1 VGAPALVTVID
12 CEKLGQSP
20 GNGLPARMPPVRPVT
35 VFVALALG
43 AVGVF
48 WRCQPGLNGLPWAA
62 FQGDA
67 ERLRAEIASSIAVR
81 TAQAATLAP
90 KLREAQASLAAP
102 AAVEMVP
109 RSEPVTANV
118 ESSVPL
124 SLPLLS
130 VGRETPIYAAPSKR
144 ARKVGYVSLGGR
156 LSAAPESLKGS
167 GCAGGWHSVSPF
179 GYVCFDERVSINPK
193 HPVTE
198 LATRAPARIESLPYS
213 YARAKRGGIPLYTR
227 IPSADER
234 ALQEGAGRRGLE
246 RSWRDTDVENLPSSL
261 ALGRPTPTL
270 YGYARPA
277 GTLFA
282 ERTLAKS
289 SFAIARVFE
298 VQGQRFG
305 MTPDLLLLPLDQLTR
320 VTPPRFRG
328 VRIPRNQTLPV
339 AFVKSRTAY
348 LYRLDEAVGALTLE
362 RKLEFRDGFVAL
374 SERRFI
380 AGHEYV
386 RSAEGLFARVDQ
398 LRLIEGSPAAAPWL
412 KREKR
417 FIDVSL
423 KDQALVAYE
432 DGHAVFATLISSG
445 LESNKLDAPSRAT
458 VTGQFRIHTKHVTA
472 KMSGDDVGD
481 EYALPDVPYVQ
492 YFHGSFALHAAYWH
506 DAFGTPQSHGCIN
519 LSPEDARFLFGWTEP
534 PVPPGWHGAMDP
546 VGTMISIH
554 E

>member
-1 VGAPALVTVID
+1 
-12 CEKLGQSP
+12 
-20 GNGLPARMPPVRPVT
+20 MPPVRPAT
-35 VFVALALG
+35 VFLALALTASG
-43 AVGVF
+43 AF
-48 WRCQPGLNGLPWAA
+48 RLCQPWLNGLPWVA

-81 TAQAATLAP
+81 TAQAASLAP
-90 KLREAQASLAAP
+90 RLREQQASV
-102 AAVEMVP
+102 AVSAVVETEP
-109 RSEPVTANV
+109 GSEPVTANV

-124 SLPLLS
+124 TITLLS
-130 VGRETPIYAAPSKR
+130 LDRETPIYAAPTKQ
-144 ARKVGYVSLGGR
+144 ARKVGYVSLGAR
-156 LSAAPESLKGS
+156 LNAAQELLKGP
-167 GCAGGWHSVSPF
+167 GCAGGWRGVSPF
-179 GYVCFDERVSINPK
+179 GYVCVDERISLTPD

-198 LATRAPARIESLPYS
+198 FATRAPARIESLPYS

-227 IPSADER
+227 IPNSEER
-234 ALQEGAGRRGLE
+234 TLQEGAGSRVLD
-246 RSWRDTDVENLPSSL
+246 RSWRDADVEELPSSL

-270 YGYARPA
+270 HGYARPA
-277 GTLFA
+277 GTLFT

-289 SFAIARVFE
+289 SFAIARFFE

-320 VTPPRFRG
+320 VTPPRFHG
-328 VRIPRNQTLPV
+328 VRIARNQALPV

-348 LYRLDEAVGALTLE
+348 LYRFDEAVGALALA
-362 RKLEFRDGFVAL
+362 RKLEFRDGFAVL
-374 SERRFI
+374 GERRLI
-380 AGHEYV
+380 AGREYV

-398 LRLIEGSPAAAPWL
+398 LRLIENSSAAIPWQ

-417 FIDVSL
+417 FIDISL

-445 LESNKLDAPSRAT
+445 LESDKADAPSRAT

-492 YFHGSFALHAAYWH
+492 YFYGSFALHAAYWH
-506 DAFGTPQSHGCIN
+506 DAFGTPLSHGCIN

-546 VGTMISIH
+546 AGTMISIH